1 MKKIIAVISAVL
13 LTAAIAR
20 MAYVNIKAERPDI
33 RVYEMGTQVPYNDNY
48 FENEDEQMNGYSIT
62 VLSARIVKTED
73 FLKEHNIADS
83 VTVPPAD
90 EATVHNYVPEYVYD
104 VVVNIKNTDNT
115 EGGISMFN
123 TGIISDDIFLRVDH
137 TIWNALYPQLSGS
150 LTFKLIENSDEDIH
164 LPFGIEYYYTN
175 VNKKCALTVDDL
187 YSRDFQLVISK
198 YPVNQRINIVRDA
211 S

>member
-1 MKKIIAVISAVL
+1 MKKLYIKPIAAVLISAV
-13 LTAAIAR
+13 I
-20 MAYVNIKAERPDI
+20 I
-33 RVYEMGTQVPYNDNY
+33 
-48 FENEDEQMNGYSIT
+48 
-62 VLSARIVKTED
+62 LSFSACSADK
-73 FLKEHNIADS
+73 LKNIALGFLLGQPIQDMDAPDS
-83 VTVPPAD
+83 D
-90 EATVHNYVPEYVYD
+90 
-104 VVVNIKNTDNT
+104 
-115 EGGISMFN
+115 GGISMFN

-137 TIWNALYPQLSGS
+137 TIWKALSPQLSGS

-198 YPVNQRINIVRDA
+198 YPINQRINIVRDA